1 MLNANRFTSRVN
13 FVGNNEIITASRIQK
28 FSTGVTMSE
37 LSTNNGLILSLDKK
51 TFNSKNRAKLKAES
65 QRYRNTKN

>member
-13 FVGNNEIITASRIQK
+13 FVENNEIITASRIQK

-37 LSTNNGLILSLDKK
+37 LSTNNGLILKS
-51 TFNSKNRAKLKAES
+51 R
-65 QRYRNTKN
+65 